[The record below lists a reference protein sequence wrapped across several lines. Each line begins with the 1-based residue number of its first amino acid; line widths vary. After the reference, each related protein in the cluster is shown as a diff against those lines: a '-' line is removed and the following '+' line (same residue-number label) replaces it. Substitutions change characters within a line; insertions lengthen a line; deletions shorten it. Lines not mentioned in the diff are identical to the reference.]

1 MAIPITG
8 YPFDNQSVP
17 EDGWRAMQRRT
28 NVSGVVRNQA
38 NEMRTFGDSTGM
50 QVKVDT
56 GECWIESYWGGTTAI
71 TPLSINSNVS
81 GSLRYDVA
89 IARADWTNNV
99 VNLDILQGTPGSTPP
114 APTRNSSLWEI
125 PLAVVKVANGAV
137 TINPADVLDARQW
150 AGPPV
155 STGPDDFLL
164 FGDRISTCSRFN
176 VSATNALINT
186 NLYVSRMHNLGE
198 PTCSTIRLLP
208 STLPVAG
215 TTQVRIFKGPRMDQL
230 NTVIDP
236 TTSTFLY
243 GGSADTIH
251 SSAIPQTTF
260 RAGEAIVVAVLGLST
275 TTAAQLVTNAVVW
288 SGGNPSAFLNPSTTT
303 TMTTAFK
310 TAASMPSTLN
320 LLDGSWTIRDRVF
333 WAALA

>member
-8 YPFDNQSVP
+8 FPFDGQSVT

-38 NEMRTFGDSTGM
+38 NEMRPFGDSTGM
-50 QVKVDT
+50 VMKIDT
-56 GECWIESYWGGTTAI
+56 GECWIESYWGGNTAI
-71 TPLSINSNVS
+71 TPLSITNNSS
-81 GSLRYDVA
+81 GSTRYDVA
-89 IARADWTNNV
+89 IARANWTTNE
-99 VNLDILQGTPGSTPP
+99 VNLDILVGSPGPP
-114 APTRNSSLWEI
+114 QPTRNSSLWEI
-125 PLAVVKVANGAV
+125 PLAVIKVGNGV
-137 TINPADVLDARQW
+137 STINAADVLDARQW

-176 VSATNALINT
+176 VSATNALTNT

-251 SSAIPQTTF
+251 SSAIPQTTC

-275 TTAAQLVTNAVVW
+275 TTAAQLVTNAVTW
-288 SGGNPSAFLNPSTTT
+288 PAGNASNFLNPSTTS

-310 TAASMPSTLN
+310 TVGSMPSSLN
-320 LLDGSWTIRDRVF
+320 LLDGSWTVRDRVF